1 MPMKENEAQ
10 QKRAVKQEIP
20 AGKAESYNHVKYVV
34 AVMSGKG
41 GVGKSLNTGLLAAG
55 LARRDYAVGVMDG
68 DITGPSIPK
77 LFGLHGPVSGGQYGI
92 LPLESRTGIKVI
104 SMNLLLEREDQPVIW
119 RGPMVSKA
127 IQQLWGDVMWGELD
141 VLLIDLP
148 PGTSDATLTIMQSL
162 PVDGLIMVTTP
173 QSLASLVVRK
183 AVHMAQMVDVKISG
197 IIENMAYFI
206 CPDTGKP
213 HYIFGESH
221 SGEVAEAAEA
231 PILARI
237 PIDPAISSL
246 CDAGEVE
253 AVDFKGLNELL
264 NQFSKAIF
272 GESSVEPAQDDQVG
286 QQSSVMLD
294 GADDLEQDEDLAI
307 YSETAQ
313 KIILGRENMGR
324 FEHPHLSGK
333 VRGCCGDSMQIDLL
347 IEGDMIKNACYSTDG
362 CSATM
367 ACGGMLTRLLR
378 GKTLAQAVE
387 LKPETLIHALGGLPK
402 QHIHCA
408 NLAIKTMRATLERQ
422 GFVDEF
428 SGKD

>member
-1 MPMKENEAQ
+1 
-10 QKRAVKQEIP
+10 
-20 AGKAESYNHVKYVV
+20 
-34 AVMSGKG
+34 
-41 GVGKSLNTGLLAAG
+41 
-55 LARRDYAVGVMDG
+55 
-68 DITGPSIPK
+68 
-77 LFGLHGPVSGGQYGI
+77 
-92 LPLESRTGIKVI
+92 
-104 SMNLLLEREDQPVIW
+104 
-119 RGPMVSKA
+119 
-127 IQQLWGDVMWGELD
+127 
-141 VLLIDLP
+141 
-148 PGTSDATLTIMQSL
+148 
-162 PVDGLIMVTTP
+162 
-173 QSLASLVVRK
+173 
-183 AVHMAQMVDVKISG
+183 
-197 IIENMAYFI
+197 
-206 CPDTGKP
+206 
-213 HYIFGESH
+213 
-221 SGEVAEAAEA
+221 
-231 PILARI
+231 
-237 PIDPAISSL
+237 
-246 CDAGEVE
+246 
-253 AVDFKGLNELL
+253 L

-313 KIILGRENMGR
+313 KIILGRENMGS
-324 FEHPHLSGK
+324 FEHPNLSGK